1 MLMRIDYVVT
11 HSQSLQKMI
20 LCANKPRTSTKI
32 YNNLQSRNSTMKSF
46 MHSEQMYQ
54 KKQKTCLQNI
64 THIQNGKPILVIHCH
79 AYAYVKLVIDI
90 FFNGCIVSH
99 FLIIYRGFTFS
110 AILVFSSPSCVVIL
124 KRNFLI
130 CMLILAR
137 SCYGYMTQSIK
148 RVWLRA
154 NLFEVNSTRKLG

>member
-1 MLMRIDYVVT
+1 MRIDYVVT

-20 LCANKPRTSTKI
+20 LCANKPRRLKYKI
-32 YNNLQSRNSTMKSF
+32 IFNQENQLWNLLCIRSKCIRNN
-46 MHSEQMYQ
+46 
-54 KKQKTCLQNI
+54 KTCLQNETYI
-64 THIQNGKPILVIHCH
+64 PILIIHFH
-79 AYAYVKLVIDI
+79 VDAYVKLVIDL

-99 FLIIYRGFTFS
+99 FLIIYQGFTFS

-148 RVWLRA
+148 RVWLKA

>member
-1 MLMRIDYVVT
+1 MRIDYVVT

-20 LCANKPRTSTKI
+20 LCANKPRRLKYIIIFNQENQLCTR
-32 YNNLQSRNSTMKSF
+32 NN
-46 MHSEQMYQ
+46 
-54 KKQKTCLQNI
+54 KTCLQNI
-64 THIQNGKPILVIHCH
+64 YHIPILIIHFQV
-79 AYAYVKLVIDI
+79 YAYVKLVIDL

-99 FLIIYRGFTFS
+99 ILIIYQGFTFS

-148 RVWLRA
+148 RVWLKA

>member
-1 MLMRIDYVVT
+1 MRIDYVVT

-20 LCANKPRTSTKI
+20 LCTNKPRRLKYIIIFNQEIQLWNLLCILSKCI
-32 YNNLQSRNSTMKSF
+32 RNN
-46 MHSEQMYQ
+46 
-54 KKQKTCLQNI
+54 KTCLQNI
-64 THIQNGKPILVIHCH
+64 TYKPILMIHFH
-79 AYAYVKLVIDI
+79 TNAYVKLVIDL

-99 FLIIYRGFTFS
+99 FLIIYQGFTFS

-148 RVWLRA
+148 RVWLKA

>member
-1 MLMRIDYVVT
+1 
-11 HSQSLQKMI
+11 MI
-20 LCANKPRTSTKI
+20 LCANKPRLLKYI
-32 YNNLQSRNSTMKSF
+32 IIFNQENQLWNLLCIRRKCIRDN
-46 MHSEQMYQ
+46 
-54 KKQKTCLQNI
+54 KTCLQNI
-64 THIQNGKPILVIHCH
+64 PILIIHFH
-79 AYAYVKLVIDI
+79 EYAYVKLVIDL

-137 SCYGYMTQSIK
+137 SCYGCMTQSIK
-148 RVWLRA
+148 RVWLKA

>member
-1 MLMRIDYVVT
+1 
-11 HSQSLQKMI
+11 MI
-20 LCANKPRTSTKI
+20 H
-32 YNNLQSRNSTMKSF
+32 F
-46 MHSEQMYQ
+46 
-54 KKQKTCLQNI
+54 
-64 THIQNGKPILVIHCH
+64 H
-79 AYAYVKLVIDI
+79 AYTYVKLVIDL

-99 FLIIYRGFTFS
+99 FLIIYQGFTFS

-148 RVWLRA
+148 RVWLKA